1 MKHSVL
7 TLGGVG
13 GWGVGGW
20 GVGGGGGRGVIGRG
34 VGERGW
40 CWGKSS
46 HQKDIKFYY
55 SYQCCA

>member
-46 HQKDIKFYY
+46 HQKDKFYY